1 MGLANKRGLEAPGP
15 LTPCPLALPVG
26 VRPLPWGLSGMTAAP
41 CAGQTRIRAC
51 ASRGSFLFSGFFF
64 CLNSTSPNASLTGG
78 KSTLQGMF
86 NLLAEQTAGEAAA
99 LPADCRVDAPCS
111 VLPGLPLPP
120 PVQGSIAWSARKPV
134 CILTAG
140 GRALSVQRWVIGD
153 PITVQ
158 KTCRENGVQREPRGP
173 RGRGKL
179 LGGRQSRVR
188 ATHRPSRCAGP
199 WGSQTGRPLCPDPG
213 P

>member
-86 NLLAEQTAGEAAA
+86 NLLAEQTARERRRHFLLIAGSMLGARCS
-99 LPADCRVDAPCS
+99 PGSPRPRRCRGR
-111 VLPGLPLPP
+111 LPGAPGNP
-120 PVQGSIAWSARKPV
+120 SAF
-134 CILTAG
+134 
-140 GRALSVQRWVIGD
+140 S
-153 PITVQ
+153 
-158 KTCRENGVQREPRGP
+158 
-173 RGRGKL
+173 L
-179 LGGRQSRVR
+179 LG
-188 ATHRPSRCAGP
+188 AEPSPFRDG
-199 WGSQTGRPLCPDPG
+199 
-213 P
+213 